1 MRRNKSLLVG
11 LLCGVVCVCCVFAYT
26 QVLKDQIEEERGEA
40 LARYGGEQIEVYI
53 AKRDI
58 AAGETLD
65 GACVETKT
73 WLADLLPGDACVAS
87 ESVVGL
93 RTSSDIYAGE
103 VLVEK
108 RFSQEANMLSVPIGL
123 TALSVP
129 AQSVQAVGG
138 ALMPGSHVDVY
149 ATGATST
156 TLLARDVLVLATD
169 GASESASSSAIS
181 WITLAVKP
189 TSVQELVAAAASAE
203 LYFALP
209 TTQGETSG
217 NREEDQ

>member
-1 MRRNKSLLVG
+1 MRRNKSVFVG
-11 LLCGVVCVCCVFAYT
+11 LLCGVVCVCCVFIYT

-40 LARYGGEQIEVYI
+40 LARYGGEQIEVYV
-53 AKRDI
+53 AKRDV

-65 GACVETKT
+65 SACVETRM
-73 WLADLLPGDACVAS
+73 WLADLLPHDAFVS
-87 ESVVGL
+87 DENVIGL
-93 RTSSDIYAGE
+93 RASSDIYAGE

-108 RFSQEANMLSVPIGL
+108 RFSQEVQTLSIPQGL

-138 ALMPGSHVDVY
+138 ALMPGSRVDVY
-149 ATGATST
+149 ATGATAT
-156 TLLARDVLVLATD
+156 TLLAKDVLVVATD
-169 GASESASSSAIS
+169 AASESQANAAIS

-189 TSVQELVAAAASAE
+189 ASVQELVAAAASAE

-209 TTQGETSG
+209 TTQGELPSS
-217 NREEDQ
+217 REEDQ